1 MPRTFSRKLSFIVE
15 GEIYDNE
22 TSPESIIK
30 NYDWH
35 DMTSNYENSIHL
47 MADHKDNRGK
57 ITKIYRTDKIQKIP
71 NKPDSEYFMV

>member
-1 MPRTFSRKLSFIVE
+1 MPRTFSRILTFVVE
-15 GEIYDNE
+15 GEIYDAE

-47 MADHKDNRGK
+47 MADHKDNRG
-57 ITKIYRTDKIQKIP
+57 IINKIYRVGPIQKVST
-71 NKPDSEYFMV
+71 KPDSEYFIV

>member
-1 MPRTFSRKLSFIVE
+1 MSRTFSRKLSFVVE
-15 GEIYDNE
+15 GEIYDAE

-57 ITKIYRTDKIQKIP
+57 ITKMYRIDPIQKVSK
-71 NKPDSEYFMV
+71 KPDSEYFVI

>member
-1 MPRTFSRKLSFIVE
+1 MARSFSRQLTFVVE

-22 TSPESIIK
+22 TIAEDIIK

-47 MADHKDNRGK
+47 MADHNDNRGK
-57 ITKIYRTDKIQKIP
+57 ITKMYRVSKIEKVP
-71 NKPDSEYFMV
+71 KHPDTEYFMV